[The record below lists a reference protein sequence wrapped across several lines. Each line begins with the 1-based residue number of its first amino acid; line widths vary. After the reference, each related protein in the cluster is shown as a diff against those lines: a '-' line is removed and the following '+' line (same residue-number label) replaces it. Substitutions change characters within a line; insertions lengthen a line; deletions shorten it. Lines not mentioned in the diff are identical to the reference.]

1 MKFRVMKSDIV
12 SAVQNVSRA
21 VSTKATLPALE
32 GILIKAYDNTLTLSG
47 YDLELGITTTI
58 EATVEAQGEI
68 VVGAKLFAD
77 IVRKLPEEI
86 VTFETDERMIIYI
99 TSGNVDYQIVGISS
113 IEYPEM
119 PSFEALDTIKINAGV
134 LKNMIK
140 QTIYA
145 VSDNIAK
152 PIYTG
157 SLFDVSNNELKIVAV
172 DGYRMAIRSEAIESE
187 SNTRFIIPGKMQ
199 SEILKLITD
208 DEKEVVLSVGQR
220 HVIIDVESYSVNSR
234 LIEGSFLD
242 YKTTIPKTEA
252 TKLKVN
258 TRELIN
264 SVERMSLLT
273 SERVQ
278 SPVRLS
284 IYKDSIKLSC
294 KTAVGRANDIIPVDS
309 FGDEVEIGFNNRYI
323 LDALKNTECD
333 EVTVIL
339 NGGLSPMIIKPLE
352 GESFLFLVVPMRLND
367 DV

>member
-32 GILIKAYDNTLTLSG
+32 GILIKAYNNCLTLSG
-47 YDLELGITTTI
+47 YDLELGITTT
-58 EATVEAQGEI
+58 VEASVEVQGEI

-99 TSGNVDYQIVGISS
+99 KSGNVDYQIVGISS
-113 IEYPEM
+113 IEYPEL
-119 PSFEALDTIKINAGV
+119 PSFEAQDIIKINAGIF
-134 LKNMIK
+134 KNMIK

-157 SLFDVSNNELKIVAV
+157 SLFDVNNNELKIVAV
-172 DGYRMAIRSEAIESE
+172 DGYRMAIRSELIDSD

-208 DEKEVVLSVGQR
+208 DEQDIILSVGQR
-220 HVIIDVESYSVNSR
+220 HVIINVENYSVNSR

-242 YKTTIPKTEA
+242 YKTTVPKTEG
-252 TKLKVN
+252 TKLRINV
-258 TRELIN
+258 RELM
-264 SVERMSLLT
+264 SAVERMSLLT

-278 SPVRLS
+278 SPVRFS
-284 IYKDSIKLSC
+284 IFKDSIKLSC
-294 KTAVGRANDIIPVDS
+294 KTAMGRANDIIPVEAI
-309 FGDEVEIGFNNRYI
+309 GAEVEIGFNNRYV

-333 EVTVIL
+333 EVSVIL

-352 GESFLFLVVPMRLND
+352 GDSFIFLVVPMRLND